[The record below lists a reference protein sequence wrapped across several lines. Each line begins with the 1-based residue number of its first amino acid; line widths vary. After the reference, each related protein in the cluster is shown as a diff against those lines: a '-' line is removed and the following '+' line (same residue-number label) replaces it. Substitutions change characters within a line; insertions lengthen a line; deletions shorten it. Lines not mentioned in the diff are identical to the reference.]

1 MKKALIITAA
11 VLVAA
16 GIILLVLNMMD
27 IVAKLW
33 WSQLCINAAL
43 LISIYL
49 ISRRKDSSK

>member
-1 MKKALIITAA
+1 MKKALIIIAA

-33 WSQLCINAAL
+33 WAQLCICAAM
-43 LISIYL
+43 LIQIRL
-49 ISRRKDSSK
+49 RREEKR